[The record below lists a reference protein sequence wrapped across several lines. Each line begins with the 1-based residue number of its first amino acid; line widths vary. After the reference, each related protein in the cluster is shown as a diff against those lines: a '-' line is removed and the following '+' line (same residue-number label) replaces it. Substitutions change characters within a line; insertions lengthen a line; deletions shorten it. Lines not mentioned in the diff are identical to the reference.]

1 MENKMFISHYQTTAD
16 ETIGQNIELIQY
28 STSYVILPF
37 IYTLTTETPHTR
49 AGLMVVFDI

>member
-1 MENKMFISHYQTTAD
+1 MFISHYQTTAD